1 MTDVALGDWPNG
13 IDFENQGK
21 YGAYIDVKLT
31 DLPSTIGFLL
41 LDESKSGDDV
51 KIQQKD
57 YSFKDLK
64 NQTQI
69 FLKDDDA
76 TIYTNPYFVNNV
88 RVTGVSH
95 VSLTALEAVFTTLE
109 GADKESILEKLSVTD
124 KNGRTVTVT
133 DLVLDATS
141 NKVRVLGISTK
152 KMRAIPSNMAM
163 IASQQL

>member
-1 MTDVALGDWPNG
+1 MTDLTLGDWPNG

-31 DLPSTIGFLL
+31 DLPSSIGFLL

-95 VSLTALEAVFTTLE
+95 VSLTALEEPLQ
-109 GADKESILEKLSVTD
+109 
-124 KNGRTVTVT
+124 RW
-133 DLVLDATS
+133 
-141 NKVRVLGISTK
+141 KVRI
-152 KMRAIPSNMAM
+152 R
-163 IASQQL
+163 IASWRNCL